1 MRAAQRQLALS
12 RSATGEG
19 ELAAGFNRQMQR
31 LAAAERAFSEMRDQL
46 RAKGIDPDHVMTP
59 FAVMRDS
66 LAEAHECYSRSRKM
80 LALARYER
88 SRARIEHLEALSL
101 EEVPDPVIP
110 DVLGLDMCPK
120 ADNVQTAADLM
131 EALRLYHLGRKAFL
145 QDHGTT
151 VRTAVRCLDHLYR
164 STAATSS
171 PAWTWYRP
179 SSRHAVEPRSTR
191 KRSHRLGVNWC
202 SPHTRLSI
210 PAHAPAGLVPRQRI
224 RLTSHRANRQSRCA
238 AGKAWSARF
247 PTSSPRARAE

>member
-59 FAVMRDS
+59 FAVIRDS

-131 EALRLYHLGRKAFL
+131 EALRLYHIWAGKPSYRTMERQCGRRFAASTICTALRSNKLPSLDLVQAVIAACGGTEEHKKAF
-145 QDHGTT
+145 
-151 VRTAVRCLDHLYR
+151 A
-164 STAATSS
+164 S
-171 PAWTWYRP
+171 AWRRLVLP
-179 SSRHAVEPRSTR
+179 PHEAQHAGPR
-191 KRSHRLGVNWC
+191 
-202 SPHTRLSI
+202 
-210 PAHAPAGLVPRQRI
+210 
-224 RLTSHRANRQSRCA
+224 
-238 AGKAWSARF
+238 
-247 PTSSPRARAE
+247 PRALYPVSESA

>member
-59 FAVMRDS
+59 FAVIRDS

-131 EALRLYHLGRKAFL
+131 EALRLYHIWAGKPSYRTMERQCGRRFAASTICTALRSNKLPSLDLVQAVIAACGGTEEHKKAF
-145 QDHGTT
+145 
-151 VRTAVRCLDHLYR
+151 ASAWR
-164 STAATSS
+164 STGAPPTRGSAC
-171 PAWTWYRP
+171 RP
-179 SSRHAVEPRSTR
+179 T
-191 KRSHRLGVNWC
+191 
-202 SPHTRLSI
+202 
-210 PAHAPAGLVPRQRI
+210 PAGLVPRQRI